1 MVEQSVEKRWSD
13 KEKIAAG
20 ILLGVL
26 ALFSTFLGLMLV
38 AGITGG
44 GCGGGGLVVPC
55 SPREA
60 LDILSSN
67 MNSSTNM
74 TLQIINVGPAA
85 ITLIAY
91 YVKTGSGQTYADTA
105 WTGPTIQPN
114 VIGNINVLIDGQ
126 AFTFQAHSSY
136 SVTVITSKSDE
147 FTFTAQS

>member
-1 MVEQSVEKRWSD
+1 MAEQTVEKRWSD

-20 ILLGVL
+20 ILLAVL

-38 AGITGG
+38 AGNTSG

-55 SPREA
+55 PPREA
-60 LDILSSN
+60 LDVLSST
-67 MNSSTNM
+67 MNSSRNM

-91 YVKTGSGQTYADTA
+91 YVKTGSGQTYANTA
-105 WTGPTIQPN
+105 WSGPTILPN
-114 VIGNINVLIDGQ
+114 AIGNINILIDGQ
-126 AFTFQAHSSY
+126 AFTFQVHNSY
-136 SVTVITSKSDE
+136 AVTVITSKYDE